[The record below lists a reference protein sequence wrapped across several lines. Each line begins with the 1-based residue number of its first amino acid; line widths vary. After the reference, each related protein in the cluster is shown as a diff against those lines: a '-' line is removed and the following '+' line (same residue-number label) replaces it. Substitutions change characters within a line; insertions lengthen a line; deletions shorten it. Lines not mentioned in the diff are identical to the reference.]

1 MTENARKPPYDAAR
15 IEAERQVAWAERGDY
30 DAPAPPPDGERG
42 VYVKSSSPF
51 TSGNLHMG
59 HVRDYSIG
67 DAYARFRRARG
78 DSVLMGFGFDAFG
91 LPAELAAIER
101 QEPPAE
107 WVEQCGERMLVQMK
121 RLGFSFDYDRVF
133 YSSDEGQYRWSQW
146 LFLTLHEMGLIYL
159 DDATVDWCDT
169 CQTTLASIQVEE
181 GGTCW
186 RCHNEVRL
194 IRRPTWFLKIT
205 PYLEENDAAT
215 ELLERQ
221 PWDEL
226 ALATQRYILGRT
238 DGVEIDLDGPSGPFT
253 VFTPHRDAAGLASF
267 VLLSPRHPELDE
279 WVAGEEVRAELEK
292 LRSGGWERSARD
304 ARAVPV
310 VDTGRSIPGPA
321 GEELPVLVSPLVD
334 ARFGPIAALGIPAV
348 DEADADVAARF
359 PGRIAA
365 PETPTDVD
373 GPKTQGGLEK
383 SAHQHALAADQRV
396 PVAGAREVKRYRAN
410 DFSISRQRSWGTP
423 IPIVH
428 CPDCGPVPVPEA
440 DLPVVLPRD
449 IKPTGEGNPLA
460 ERPDFVDVDCPKCG
474 TAAKRETDTLDCHF
488 DALFLWVPATLPP
501 EDRATQM
508 FTHPE
513 SRKWLPAE
521 RLVAGGDSGGFVFDQ
536 RIVTKALRDHGE
548 FAYMEAGEPFE
559 GCLFHEMVIADG
571 RKMSK
576 HLGNVVDPDALVEQF
591 GADTVRV
598 AVLWAAGPAKTLN
611 WSDAAI
617 RFANKFLRGFWT
629 YAHDRFVE
637 LDNAKHDPEK
647 AAETEAN
654 RERLRKWSENGLER
668 VAADTAELQMHQSI
682 RNLTRLFER
691 IQQFEKQLKKRGQ
704 LDRADAEA
712 LVAAILLLARALQP
726 FAPHTAEAILIDSG
740 RFSADDLPGI
750 WPDAA
755 AIPVVADAP
764 AGAAS

>member
-1 MTENARKPPYDAAR
+1 MSENARRKPPYEAAE
-15 IEAERQVAWAERGDY
+15 IEVERQAAWTGRGDY
-30 DAPAPPPDGERG
+30 DAPAPPPDGEHG

-59 HVRDYSIG
+59 HVRDYTIG
-67 DAYARFRRARG
+67 DAYARFQRARG
-78 DSVLMGFGFDAFG
+78 RSVLMGFGFDAFG

-101 QEPPAE
+101 QVPAAE
-107 WVEQCGERMLVQMK
+107 WVVQSGERMLGQMQ
-121 RLGFSFDYDRVF
+121 RLGYSFDYDRVF
-133 YSSDEGQYRWSQW
+133 YSSDESQYRWSQW
-146 LFLTLHEMGLIYL
+146 LFLTLYDMGLIYL

-169 CQTTLASIQVEE
+169 CQTTLATIQVEE

-194 IRRPTWFLKIT
+194 IRQPTWFLKIT
-205 PYLEENDAAT
+205 PYLEENDANMAK
-215 ELLERQ
+215 LEAQ
-221 PWDEL
+221 PWDDM
-226 ALATQRYILGRT
+226 ALATQRYILGRA
-238 DGVEIDLDGPSGPFT
+238 DGVELDLDGPGGPLT
-253 VFTPHRDAAGLASF
+253 VFTPHADAAGLATF
-267 VLLSPRHPELDE
+267 VLLSPRHPDVEAWIGDE
-279 WVAGEEVRAELEK
+279 GVREELEQ

-304 ARAVPV
+304 AGAVPV
-310 VDTGRSIPGPA
+310 IDTGRSIPGPA
-321 GEELPVLVSPLVD
+321 GKDLPVLISPLVD
-334 ARFGPIAALGIPAV
+334 ARFGPTATLAVPAV
-348 DEADADVAARF
+348 DEADRDVAERF
-359 PGRIAA
+359 PGRIEA
-365 PETPTDVD
+365 PAPPADD
-373 GPKTQGGLEK
+373 APPP
-383 SAHQHALAADQRV
+383 SAPAE
-396 PVAGAREVKRYRAN
+396 GARQAKRYRAN

-428 CPDCGPVPVPEA
+428 CPDHGPVPVPEA

-449 IKPTGEGNPLA
+449 LVATGEGNPLA
-460 ERPDFVDVDCPKCG
+460 ERPDFVDTVCPICG
-474 TAAKRETDTLDCHF
+474 KPAKRETDTLDCHF
-488 DALFLWVPATLPP
+488 DALFLWVPATVPP

-521 RLVAGGDSGGFVFDQ
+521 RQVAGGDSGGFVFDQ

-548 FAYMEAGEPFE
+548 FDYMPDGEPFA
-559 GCLFHEMVIADG
+559 GVLFHEMVIADG

-576 HLGNVVDPDALVEQF
+576 HLGNVVDPDALVAEF

-617 RFANKFLRGFWT
+617 RFANKFLRSFWT

-637 LDNAKHDPEK
+637 LEGAKHDPEK
-647 AAETEAN
+647 AAETEKQ
-654 RERLRKWSENGLER
+654 REKLRGWCENGLNR
-668 VAADTAELQMHQSI
+668 VAEDTAELQLHKSI

-704 LDRADAEA
+704 LDRVDAEA

-726 FAPHTAEAILIDSG
+726 FAPHAAEQILINSG
-740 RFSADDLPGI
+740 RFTSDDLPGV
-750 WPDAA
+750 WPDATT
-755 AIPVVADAP
+755 IPVAVDDAFS
-764 AGAAS
+764 GASF

>member
-1 MTENARKPPYDAAR
+1 MSENARKPPYDPAR
-15 IEAERQVAWAERGDY
+15 IEPERQVAWAERGDY
-30 DAPAPPPDGERG
+30 SAPAPPPDGERG

-78 DSVLMGFGFDAFG
+78 DDVLMGFGFDAFG

-101 QEPPAE
+101 QVPAAE
-107 WVEQCGERMLVQMK
+107 WVEQCGERMLRQMK
-121 RLGFSFDYDRVF
+121 RLGLSFDYDRVF
-133 YSSDEGQYRWSQW
+133 YSSDESQYRWSQW

-169 CQTTLASIQVEE
+169 CQTTLATIQVEE

-205 PYLEENDAAT
+205 PYLEENDANLP
-215 ELLERQ
+215 LLEEQ

-226 ALATQRYILGRT
+226 ALATQRYILGRS
-238 DGVEIDLDGPSGPFT
+238 DGYELDLEGGPEGPLK
-253 VFTPHRDAAGLASF
+253 VFTLYGGAVARARF
-267 VLLSPRHPELDE
+267 VAVSPRHPAVDA
-279 WVAGEEVRAELEK
+279 WAVGEVREELEE

-304 ARAVPV
+304 ARSVPL
-310 VDTGRSIPGPA
+310 VDVGASVTLPSSLTGE
-321 GEELPVLVSPLVD
+321 GEVELPIYVSPLVD
-334 ARFGPIAALGIPAV
+334 ARFGPVAALGIPDV
-348 DEADADVAARF
+348 DEADADLAARMPRVEWIATEDEVP
-359 PGRIAA
+359 PGE
-365 PETPTDVD
+365 PVGTPT
-373 GPKTQGGLEK
+373 
-383 SAHQHALAADQRV
+383 RI
-396 PVAGAREVKRYRAN
+396 YRAN

-428 CPDCGPVPVPEA
+428 CPSCGPVPVPEA

-460 ERPDFVDVDCPKCG
+460 ERPDFVDVACPRCG
-474 TAAKRETDTLDCHF
+474 EPAKRETDTLDCHF

-513 SRKWLPAE
+513 SRRWLPAE

-576 HLGNVVDPDALVEQF
+576 HLGNVVDPDELVARF

-617 RFANKFLRGFWT
+617 RFASKFLRGFWT

-637 LDNAKHDPEK
+637 LEGARHDPEK
-647 AAETEAN
+647 AAETEFM
-654 RERLRKWSENGLER
+654 RERLRKWCETGLER
-668 VAADTAELQMHQSI
+668 ISEDTADLQMHKSI
-682 RNLTRLFER
+682 RDLTRLFER

-704 LDRADAEA
+704 LDRVDAEA
-712 LVAAILLLARALQP
+712 LVAAILLLAQALQP
-726 FAPHTAEAILIDSG
+726 FAPHAAEQILIDSG
-740 RFSADDLPGI
+740 RFSSDDLPGA
-750 WPDAA
+750 WPDAT
-755 AIPVVADAP
+755 AIPIAVDAP
-764 AGAAS
+764 AGAA

>member
-1 MTENARKPPYDAAR
+1 MTENARRKPPYDAAE
-15 IEAERQVAWAERGDY
+15 IEPERQVAWAERGDY
-30 DAPAPPPDGERG
+30 SAPEPPPEGEHG

-59 HVRDYSIG
+59 HVRDYTIG
-67 DAYARFRRARG
+67 DAYARFQRARG
-78 DSVLMGFGFDAFG
+78 RSVLMGFGFDAFG

-101 QEPPAE
+101 QVPPAE
-107 WVEQCGERMLVQMK
+107 WVVQSGERMLDQMK
-121 RLGFSFDYDRVF
+121 RLGLSFDYDRVF
-133 YSSDEGQYRWSQW
+133 YSSDEGQYKWSQW

-169 CQTTLASIQVEE
+169 CQTTLATIQVEE

-205 PYLEENDAAT
+205 PYLEENDANLAK
-215 ELLERQ
+215 LEQQ

-238 DGVEIDLDGPSGPFT
+238 DGVEVDLDGTAGALT
-253 VFTPHRDAAGLASF
+253 VFTPHADAAGLATF
-267 VLLSPRHPELDE
+267 VLLSPRHPDIEA
-279 WVAGEEVRAELEK
+279 WVGEASVREELEQ

-304 ARAVPV
+304 AASVPV
-310 VDTGRSIPGPA
+310 IDTGRSVAGPG
-321 GEELPVLVSPLVD
+321 GEDLPVLVSPLVD
-334 ARFGPIAALGIPAV
+334 SRYGPTAALGIPAV
-348 DEADADVAARF
+348 DEADADIAARF
-359 PGRIAA
+359 PH
-365 PETPTDVD
+365 VD
-373 GPKTQGGLEK
+373 GPKNHDMADF
-383 SAHQHALAADQRV
+383 SAHQPEEDAPAPSALV
-396 PVAGAREVKRYRAN
+396 EGARETKRYRAN

-428 CPDCGPVPVPEA
+428 CPEHGPVPVAEA

-460 ERPDFVDVDCPKCG
+460 ERPDFVDVVCPECG
-474 TAAKRETDTLDCHF
+474 APAKRETDTLDCHF
-488 DALFLWVPATLPP
+488 DALFLWIPATLPP

-513 SRKWLPAE
+513 SRRWLPAE
-521 RLVAGGDSGGFVFDQ
+521 RQVAGGDSGGFVFDQ
-536 RIVTKALRDHGE
+536 RVVTKALRDHGE
-548 FAYMEAGEPFE
+548 LDYMPDGEPFA
-559 GCLFHEMVIADG
+559 GVLFHEMVIADG

-576 HLGNVVDPDALVEQF
+576 HLGNVVDPDALVAEF

-637 LDNAKHDPEK
+637 LDGARHDPEK
-647 AAETEAN
+647 AAETEKQ
-654 RERLRKWSENGLER
+654 REKLRGWCENGLAR
-668 VAADTAELQMHQSI
+668 IADDTADLQMHKSI

-704 LDRADAEA
+704 LDRVDAEA
-712 LVAAILLLARALQP
+712 LVVAILLLAQALQP
-726 FAPHTAEAILIDSG
+726 FAPHAAEQILLNSG
-740 RFSADDLPGI
+740 RFTSDDLPGA

-755 AIPVVADAP
+755 AIPVATDDAVP
-764 AGAAS
+764 A

>member
-1 MTENARKPPYDAAR
+1 MSDIAARKPPYDPAAF
-15 IEAERQVAWAERGDY
+15 EVERQAAWVERGDY
-30 DAPAPPPDGERG
+30 SAPAPPPDGEHG

-59 HVRDYSIG
+59 HVRDYTIG
-67 DAYARFRRARG
+67 DAYARFQRARG
-78 DSVLMGFGFDAFG
+78 RSVLMGFGFDAFG

-101 QEPPAE
+101 QVPAAE
-107 WVEQCGERMLVQMK
+107 WVLQSGERMLEQMK
-121 RLGFSFDYDRVF
+121 RLGYSFDYDRVF

-146 LFLTLHEMGLIYL
+146 LFLTLYDMGLIYL
-159 DDATVDWCDT
+159 DDTTVDWCDT
-169 CQTTLASIQVEE
+169 CQTTLATIQVEE

-205 PYLEENDAAT
+205 PYLEENDANMAK
-215 ELLERQ
+215 LEAQ

-226 ALATQRYILGRT
+226 ALATQRYILGRA
-238 DGVEIDLDGPSGPFT
+238 DGVEFELDGPGGPLT
-253 VFTPHRDAAGLASF
+253 VFTPHADAAGLATY
-267 VLLSPRHPELDE
+267 VLLSPRHPDIEAWIGDEGVREELDQ
-279 WVAGEEVRAELEK
+279 

-304 ARAVPV
+304 AKEVPV
-310 VDTGRSIPGPA
+310 VDTGRSIAGPD
-321 GEELPVLVSPLVD
+321 GTELPVLISPLVD
-334 ARFGPIAALGIPAV
+334 ARFGPTATLGIPAV
-348 DEADADVAARF
+348 DEADRDVAARF
-359 PGRIAA
+359 PGRI
-365 PETPTDVD
+365 PDVD
-373 GPKTQGGLEK
+373 GPKSPDIVDF
-383 SAHQHALAADQRV
+383 SARQPEEEV
-396 PVAGAREVKRYRAN
+396 PSAPVEGARAAKRYRAN

-428 CPDCGPVPVPEA
+428 CPEHGPVPVPEA

-449 IKPTGEGNPLA
+449 LVATGEGNPLA
-460 ERPDFVDVDCPKCG
+460 ERPDFVDAACPLCG
-474 TAAKRETDTLDCHF
+474 TASKRETDTLDCHF
-488 DALFLWVPATLPP
+488 DALFLWVPATMPP
-501 EDRATQM
+501 EDRATRM

-521 RLVAGGDSGGFVFDQ
+521 RQVAGGDSGGFVFDQ

-548 FAYMEAGEPFE
+548 FDYMTDGEPFA
-559 GCLFHEMVIADG
+559 GVLFHEMVIADG

-576 HLGNVVDPDALVEQF
+576 HLGNVVDPDELVGQF

-598 AVLWAAGPAKTLN
+598 ALLWAAGPAKTLN

-617 RFANKFLRGFWT
+617 RFANKFLRSFWT

-637 LDNAKHDPEK
+637 LEGAKHDPEK
-647 AAETEAN
+647 AAETEKQ
-654 RERLRKWSENGLER
+654 REKLRGWCENGLNRIAE
-668 VAADTAELQMHQSI
+668 DTAELQLHKSI

-704 LDRADAEA
+704 LDRVDAEA

-726 FAPHTAEAILIDSG
+726 FAPHAAEQILLNSG
-740 RFSADDLPGI
+740 RFTSDDLPGA
-750 WPDAA
+750 WPDASS
-755 AIPVVADAP
+755 IPVAVDDALS
-764 AGAAS
+764 GAAS

>member
-1 MTENARKPPYDAAR
+1 MSENVRRKPPYEAAE
-15 IEAERQVAWAERGDY
+15 IEAERQAAWVDRGDY
-30 DAPAPPPDGERG
+30 SAPAPPPDGEHG

-59 HVRDYSIG
+59 HVRDYTIG
-67 DAYARFRRARG
+67 DAYARFQRARG
-78 DSVLMGFGFDAFG
+78 RSVLMGFGFDAFG

-101 QEPPAE
+101 QIPVAG
-107 WVEQCGERMLVQMK
+107 WVEECGERMLGQMQ
-121 RLGFSFDYDRVF
+121 RLGYSFDYDRVF

-146 LFLTLHEMGLIYL
+146 LFLTLYDMGLIYL
-159 DDATVDWCDT
+159 DDTTVDWCDT
-169 CQTTLASIQVEE
+169 CQTTLATIQVEE

-205 PYLEENDAAT
+205 PYLEENDANMAK
-215 ELLERQ
+215 LEEQ

-226 ALATQRYILGRT
+226 ALATQRYILGRA
-238 DGVEIDLDGPSGPFT
+238 DGVEFELDAPGGPLT
-253 VFTPHRDAAGLASF
+253 VFTPHPDAAGLATF
-267 VLLSPRHPELDE
+267 VLLSPRHPEIDAWIGDE
-279 WVAGEEVRAELEK
+279 GVRAELEQ

-304 ARAVPV
+304 ASAVPV
-310 VDTGRSIPGPA
+310 VDTGRSIAGPD
-321 GEELPVLVSPLVD
+321 GSELPVLISPLVD
-334 ARFGPIAALGIPAV
+334 ARFGPTVALGIPAV
-348 DEADADVAARF
+348 DEADRDVAERF
-359 PGRIAA
+359 PDRI
-365 PETPTDVD
+365 PTPDPVDDVD
-373 GPKTQGGLEK
+373 GPKNHDMADF
-383 SAHQHALAADQRV
+383 SAHQHAV
-396 PVAGAREVKRYRAN
+396 EGARGAKRYRAN

-428 CPDCGPVPVPEA
+428 CPDHGPVPVPEA

-460 ERPDFVDVDCPKCG
+460 ERPDFVDVPCPECG
-474 TAAKRETDTLDCHF
+474 EPAKRETDTLDCHF

-521 RLVAGGDSGGFVFDQ
+521 RQVAGGDSGGFVFDQ

-548 FAYMEAGEPFE
+548 LDYLTDGEPFA
-559 GCLFHEMVIADG
+559 GVLFHEMVIADG

-576 HLGNVVDPDALVEQF
+576 HLGNVVDPDELVAQF

-617 RFANKFLRGFWT
+617 RFANKFLRSFWT

-637 LDNAKHDPEK
+637 LDGAKHDPEK
-647 AAETEAN
+647 AAETEKQ
-654 RERLRKWSENGLER
+654 REKLRGWCENGLGR
-668 VAADTAELQMHQSI
+668 IADDTAELQLHKSI

-704 LDRADAEA
+704 LDRVDAEA

-726 FAPHTAEAILIDSG
+726 FAPHAAEQILINSG
-740 RFSADDLPGI
+740 RFTSDDLPGA
-750 WPDAA
+750 WPDAGT
-755 AIPVVADAP
+755 IPVAVDDALS
-764 AGAAS
+764 GAL

>member
-1 MTENARKPPYDAAR
+1 MTENARRKPPYDAAT
-15 IEAERQVAWAERGDY
+15 IEPERQAAWIARGDY
-30 DAPAPPPDGERG
+30 DAPAPPPDGEHG

-59 HVRDYSIG
+59 HVRDYTIG
-67 DAYARFRRARG
+67 DAYARFRRAQGR
-78 DSVLMGFGFDAFG
+78 SVLMGFGFDAFG
-91 LPAELAAIER
+91 LPAELAAIDR
-101 QEPPAE
+101 QVPPAE
-107 WVEQCGERMLVQMK
+107 WVVQSGERMLGQMK
-121 RLGFSFDYDRVF
+121 RLGYSFDYDRVF

-146 LFLTLHEMGLIYL
+146 LFLVLYEMGLIYL

-169 CQTTLASIQVEE
+169 CQTTLATIQVEE

-205 PYLEENDAAT
+205 PYLEENDANMAK
-215 ELLERQ
+215 LESQ

-226 ALATQRYILGRT
+226 ALATQRFILGRA
-238 DGVEIDLDGPSGPFT
+238 DGVEADLDGPDGPLT
-253 VFTPHRDAAGLASF
+253 VFTPHAEHAGLATF
-267 VLLSPRHPELDE
+267 VLLSPRHPDLDA
-279 WVAGEEVRAELEK
+279 WVGEESVRADLEQ
-292 LRSGGWERSARD
+292 LRSGGWDRSARD
-304 ARAVPV
+304 AKEVPV
-310 VDTGRSIPGPA
+310 IDTGKSVTGPD
-321 GEELPVLVSPLVD
+321 GNDLPVFVSPLVD
-334 ARFGPIAALGIPAV
+334 ARFGPTAALGIPAV
-348 DEADADVAARF
+348 DEADADIAARF
-359 PGRIAA
+359 PGRIPAS
-365 PETPTDVD
+365 DVD
-373 GPKTQGGLEK
+373 GPKTQDDLEK
-383 SAHQHALAADQRV
+383 SAHQQGEGV
-396 PVAGAREVKRYRAN
+396 PGAPIAGARGAKRYRAN

-428 CPDCGPVPVPEA
+428 CPEHGPVPVAEA

-460 ERPDFVDVDCPKCG
+460 ERPDFVDAPCPKCG
-474 TAAKRETDTLDCHF
+474 APAKRETDTLDCHF

-513 SRKWLPAE
+513 SRRWLPAE
-521 RLVAGGDSGGFVFDQ
+521 RQVAGGDSGGFVFDQ
-536 RIVTKALRDHGE
+536 RVVTKALRDHGE
-548 FAYMEAGEPFE
+548 LDYLTDGEPFA
-559 GCLFHEMVIADG
+559 GVLFHEMVIADG

-576 HLGNVVDPDALVEQF
+576 HLGNVVDPDALVAEF

-637 LDNAKHDPEK
+637 LEGAKHDPEK
-647 AAETEAN
+647 AAETEKQ
-654 RERLRKWSENGLER
+654 REKLRGWCENGLAR
-668 VAADTAELQMHQSI
+668 VAEDTADLQVHKSI

-712 LVAAILLLARALQP
+712 LVEAILLLARALQP
-726 FAPHTAEAILIDSG
+726 FAPHTAEAILINSG
-740 RFSADDLPGI
+740 RFTSDDLPGA

-755 AIPVVADAP
+755 GLEVSVP
-764 AGAAS
+764 AST

>member
-1 MTENARKPPYDAAR
+1 MSENARRKPPYNAAE
-15 IEAERQVAWAERGDY
+15 IEVERQAAWYGRGDY
-30 DAPAPPPDGERG
+30 SAPAPPADGEHG

-59 HVRDYSIG
+59 HVRDYTIG
-67 DAYARFRRARG
+67 DAYARFQRARG
-78 DSVLMGFGFDAFG
+78 RSVLMGFGFDAFG

-101 QEPPAE
+101 QVPAAE
-107 WVEQCGERMLVQMK
+107 WVVQSGERMLGQMK
-121 RLGFSFDYDRVF
+121 RLGYSFDYDRVF
-133 YSSDEGQYRWSQW
+133 YSSDESQYRWSQW
-146 LFLTLHEMGLIYL
+146 LFLTLYDMGLIYL

-169 CQTTLASIQVEE
+169 CQTTLATIQVEE

-205 PYLEENDAAT
+205 PYLEENDANMP
-215 ELLERQ
+215 LLEGQ
-221 PWDEL
+221 PWDEM
-226 ALATQRYILGRT
+226 ALATQRYILGRS
-238 DGVEIDLDGPSGPFT
+238 DGVEFELDGPDGPLK
-253 VFTPHRDAAGLASF
+253 VFTTHSRSVARGRF
-267 VLLSPRHPELDE
+267 VLLSPRHPAVDG
-279 WVAGEEVRAELEK
+279 WATGGVREELEK

-304 ARAVPV
+304 AASVPL
-310 VDTGRSIPGPA
+310 VDTGRTAILPA
-321 GEELPVLVSPLVD
+321 FLPEGESSELPIYISPLVD
-334 ARFGPIAALGIPAV
+334 ARFGPTAVLGIPDV
-348 DEADADVAARF
+348 DEADADLAVRMDRVRWVK
-359 PGRIAA
+359 PEEA
-365 PETPTDVD
+365 PDDSVGE
-373 GPKTQGGLEK
+373 
-383 SAHQHALAADQRV
+383 
-396 PVAGAREVKRYRAN
+396 PVGDLTKRYRAN

-428 CPDCGPVPVPEA
+428 CPDHGPVPVPEA

-460 ERPDFVDVDCPKCG
+460 ERSDFVDVPCPRCG
-474 TAAKRETDTLDCHF
+474 VPSKRETDTLDCHF
-488 DALFLWVPATLPP
+488 DALFLWLPATVPP
-501 EDRATQM
+501 EDRAAQM

-576 HLGNVVDPDALVEQF
+576 HLGNVVNPDELVGEF

-637 LDNAKHDPEK
+637 LEGAKHDPEK
-647 AAETEAN
+647 ATETEGQ
-654 RERLRKWSENGLER
+654 REKLRSWCENGLNRIAE
-668 VAADTAELQMHQSI
+668 DTAELQLHKSI

-726 FAPHTAEAILIDSG
+726 FAPHAAEQILLDSG
-740 RFSADDLPGI
+740 RFTSDDLPGV
-750 WPDAA
+750 WPDATS
-755 AIPVVADAP
+755 IPVAVDDALS
-764 AGAAS
+764 GAAS

>member
-1 MTENARKPPYDAAR
+1 MSENARKPPYDPAGF
-15 IEAERQVAWAERGDY
+15 ESERQAAWAERGDY
-30 DAPAPPPDGERG
+30 SAPAPPPDGEHG

-59 HVRDYSIG
+59 HVRDYTIG
-67 DAYARFRRARG
+67 DAYARFQRARG
-78 DSVLMGFGFDAFG
+78 RSVLMGFGFDAFG

-101 QEPPAE
+101 QVPAAE
-107 WVEQCGERMLVQMK
+107 WVVQSGERMLEQMK
-121 RLGFSFDYDRVF
+121 RLGYSFDYDRVF

-146 LFLTLHEMGLIYL
+146 LFLTLYDMGLIYL

-169 CQTTLASIQVEE
+169 CQTTLATIQVEE

-194 IRRPTWFLKIT
+194 IRQPTWFLKIT
-205 PYLEENDAAT
+205 PYLEENDANMA
-215 ELLERQ
+215 LLEEQ
-221 PWDEL
+221 PWDEM
-226 ALATQRYILGRT
+226 ALATQRYILGRA
-238 DGVEIDLDGPSGPFT
+238 DGVEFELEGAGGPLT
-253 VFTPHRDAAGLASF
+253 VFTPHADFAGLATF
-267 VLLSPRHPELDE
+267 VLLSPRHPDVEGWIGDE
-279 WVAGEEVRAELEK
+279 RVRAELDQ

-304 ARAVPV
+304 AGAVPV
-310 VDTGRSIPGPA
+310 IDTGRSLPGPD
-321 GEELPVLVSPLVD
+321 GKELPVLISPLVD
-334 ARFGPIAALGIPAV
+334 ARFGPTAALGIPAV

-359 PGRIAA
+359 PTRIPA
-365 PETPTDVD
+365 VD
-373 GPKTQGGLEK
+373 GPKSPDIEDF
-383 SAHQHALAADQRV
+383 SAHQHREEV
-396 PVAGAREVKRYRAN
+396 PRAPVEGARVAKRYRAN

-428 CPDCGPVPVPEA
+428 CLDHGPVPVPEA

-449 IKPTGEGNPLA
+449 LVATGEGNPLA
-460 ERPDFVDVDCPKCG
+460 ERSDFVDVACPRCG
-474 TAAKRETDTLDCHF
+474 KPAKRETDTLDCHF
-488 DALFLWVPATLPP
+488 DALFLWVPATVPP
-501 EDRATQM
+501 EDRATRM

-521 RLVAGGDSGGFVFDQ
+521 RQVAGGDSGGFVFDQ

-548 FAYMEAGEPFE
+548 FDYMTDGEPFA
-559 GCLFHEMVIADG
+559 GVLFHEMVIADG

-576 HLGNVVDPDALVEQF
+576 HLGNVVDPDELVGQF

-617 RFANKFLRGFWT
+617 RFANKFLRSFWT

-637 LDNAKHDPEK
+637 LEYAKHDPEK
-647 AAETEAN
+647 AAETEPQ
-654 RERLRKWSENGLER
+654 REKLRGWCENGLNRIAE
-668 VAADTAELQMHQSI
+668 DTAELQLHKSI

-704 LDRADAEA
+704 LDLADAEA

-726 FAPHTAEAILIDSG
+726 FAPHAAEQILMNSG
-740 RFSADDLPGI
+740 RFTSDDLPGV
-750 WPDAA
+750 WPDAGS
-755 AIPVVADAP
+755 IPVAVDDALS
-764 AGAAS
+764 GAAS

>member
-1 MTENARKPPYDAAR
+1 MSENARKPTYDAAA
-15 IEAERQVAWAERGDY
+15 IEPERQAAWVERGDY
-30 DAPAPPPDGERG
+30 SAPAPPPDGEHG

-59 HVRDYSIG
+59 HVRDYTIG
-67 DAYARFRRARG
+67 DAYARFQRARG
-78 DSVLMGFGFDAFG
+78 RSVLMGFGFDAFG

-101 QEPPAE
+101 QVPAAE
-107 WVEQCGERMLVQMK
+107 WVVQSGERMLGQMQ
-121 RLGFSFDYDRVF
+121 RLGYSFDYDRVF

-146 LFLTLHEMGLIYL
+146 LFLTLYDMGLIYL

-169 CQTTLASIQVEE
+169 CQTTLATIQVEE

-194 IRRPTWFLKIT
+194 IRKPTWFLKIT
-205 PYLEENDAAT
+205 PYLEENDANMR
-215 ELLERQ
+215 LLEEQ
-221 PWDEL
+221 PWDDL

-238 DGVEIDLDGPSGPFT
+238 DGVEFELDGPARPLT
-253 VFTPHRDAAGLASF
+253 VFTPHADAAGLATF
-267 VLLSPRHPELDE
+267 VLLSPRHPEVEDWIADE
-279 WVAGEEVRAELEK
+279 GVREELEQ

-304 ARAVPV
+304 ASAVPV
-310 VDTGRSIPGPA
+310 IDTGRTIPGPDGA
-321 GEELPVLVSPLVD
+321 ELPVLISPLVD
-334 ARFGPIAALGIPAV
+334 ARFGPTAALGIPAV
-348 DEADADVAARF
+348 DEADADIAARF
-359 PGRIAA
+359 PGRV
-365 PETPTDVD
+365 PGVD
-373 GPKTQGGLEK
+373 GPKTQDGLEF
-383 SAHQHALAADQRV
+383 SAHQPEEDAPAPSA
-396 PVAGAREVKRYRAN
+396 PVEGARAAKRYRAN

-428 CPDCGPVPVPEA
+428 CPDHGPVPVPEA

-460 ERPDFVDVDCPKCG
+460 ERPDFVDVACPKCG
-474 TAAKRETDTLDCHF
+474 KPAKRETDTLDCHF
-488 DALFLWVPATLPP
+488 DALFLWVPATVPP
-501 EDRATQM
+501 EDRAEQM

-521 RLVAGGDSGGFVFDQ
+521 RQVAGGDSGGFVFDQ

-548 FAYMEAGEPFE
+548 FDYMTDGEPFA
-559 GCLFHEMVIADG
+559 GVLFHEMVIADG

-576 HLGNVVDPDALVEQF
+576 HLGNVVDPDELVGQF

-617 RFANKFLRGFWT
+617 RFANKFIRGFWT

-637 LDNAKHDPEK
+637 LDYAKHDPEK
-647 AAETEAN
+647 AAETEAQ
-654 RERLRKWSENGLER
+654 REKLRGWCENGLGR
-668 VAADTAELQMHQSI
+668 IADDTADLQLHKSI

-704 LDRADAEA
+704 LDLADAEA

-726 FAPHTAEAILIDSG
+726 FAPHAAEQILLDSG
-740 RFSADDLPGI
+740 RFTSDDLPGA

-755 AIPVVADAP
+755 SIPVAVDDALS
-764 AGAAS
+764 GAAS